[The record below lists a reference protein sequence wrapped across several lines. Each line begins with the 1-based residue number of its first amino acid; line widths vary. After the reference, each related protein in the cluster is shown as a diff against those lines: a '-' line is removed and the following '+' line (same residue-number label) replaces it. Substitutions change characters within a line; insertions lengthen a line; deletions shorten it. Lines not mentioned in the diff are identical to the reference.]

1 MIGELAYRAGMTTR
15 VLILGVTGFVGAALA
30 QRLLAAGI
38 AVHGV
43 SRRKPPAPIRHIRL
57 DLAGMTDAAAWRP
70 HLRGINAVVNCAG
83 LLQDAPGESVARVHR
98 DAPAAL
104 FAACAAA
111 GVRRVIQVSAVG
123 VDRSGGSDFA
133 RTKHAA
139 DLDLQRRDLDWVI
152 LRPSVILGE
161 GAYGGGALLRGLA
174 ALPVVPVMTGMP
186 PLQPVLLDDVLA
198 SIEHFIAPGAAAR
211 VAFDLA
217 GPETWRFEDLVA
229 GFRRWMRWPPAR
241 TLPLGPT
248 PAALLFRLG
257 DAVALLGW
265 RPAMRTT
272 AGRELAR
279 AAMADGAAW
288 RAAVGFAPRGPSAF
302 FAARPASV
310 QERWFA
316 RLFLVKPLLIGALAV
331 FWIAT
336 GIICLGPGWRAGLA
350 MMEEAGL
357 APTMAIIAVAAGSVC
372 DLAIGGAIA
381 LRRSARA
388 GLYAAIA
395 ISLAYGAIGTWL
407 LPRLWADPM
416 GALLKIVPLLA
427 LHLAALAIVEDR

>member
-1 MIGELAYRAGMTTR
+1 MTSR

-30 QRLLAAGI
+30 QRLLAQGI
-38 AVHGV
+38 AVDGV
-43 SRRKPPAPIRHIRL
+43 SRRRPPAPIRHVAL

-70 HLRGINAVVNCAG
+70 HLQGVDAVVNCAG
-83 LLQDAPGESVARVHR
+83 LLQDAPGESVARVHEE
-98 DAPAAL
+98 APRAL

-111 GVRRVIQVSAVG
+111 GVRRVVQVSALG
-123 VDRSGGSDFA
+123 VDRDGGSDFA
-133 RTKHAA
+133 RTKQAA

-152 LRPSVILGE
+152 LRPSVIIGD
-161 GAYGGGALLRGLA
+161 GAYGSGALLRGLA

-198 SIEHFIAPGAAAR
+198 SIEHFIAPAAAER
-211 VAFDLA
+211 VVLDLA
-217 GPETWRFEDLVA
+217 GPETWRVEELVA
-229 GFRRWMRWPPAR
+229 GLRRWMRWPPAR
-241 TLPLGPT
+241 ALPLG
-248 PAALLFRLG
+248 AALAALMFRLG
-257 DAVALLGW
+257 DAAALLGW

-272 AGRELAR
+272 AGRELGR
-279 AAMADGAAW
+279 AAQADGAAW

-316 RLFLVKPLLIGALAV
+316 RLFFVKPLLFAALAF

-336 GIICLGPGWRAGLA
+336 GVICLGPGWRTGLA
-350 MMEEAGL
+350 MMQEAGL
-357 APTMAIIAVAAGSVC
+357 APVMASIAVAGGSLTDIAVG
-372 DLAIGGAIA
+372 IAIA
-381 LRRSARA
+381 FRRSARA

-395 ISLAYGAIGTWL
+395 VSLAYAVLGTWL

>member
-1 MIGELAYRAGMTTR
+1 MTSR
-15 VLILGVTGFVGAALA
+15 VLIVGVTGFVGAALA
-30 QRLLAAGI
+30 QRLLVAGI
-38 AVHGV
+38 AVDGV
-43 SRRKPPAPIRHIRL
+43 SRRRPTAPIRHVAL

-70 HLRGINAVVNCAG
+70 HLRGIDAVVNCAG

-104 FAACAAA
+104 FAACEAA

-123 VDRSGGSDFA
+123 VDREGGSDFA

-139 DLDLQRRDLDWVI
+139 DLALQERDLDWVI
-152 LRPSVILGE
+152 LRPSVIIGE
-161 GAYGGGALLRGLA
+161 GAYGGSALLRGLA
-174 ALPVVPVMTGMP
+174 ALPFVPVMAGMP

-198 SIEHFIAPGAAAR
+198 SIEHFVAPTTPAR
-211 VAFDLA
+211 VALDLA
-217 GPETWRFEDLVA
+217 GPESWRFEDLVA

-241 TLPLGPT
+241 VLPLGAA
-248 PAALLFRLG
+248 PATLMFKLG
-257 DAVALLGW
+257 DAAALLGW

-272 AGRELAR
+272 AGQEMRR
-279 AAMADGAAW
+279 AAQADGAAW
-288 RAAVGFAPRGPSAF
+288 RAAVGFAPRGPSTF

-316 RLFLVKPLLIGALAV
+316 RLFFVKPLLFATLAF
-331 FWIAT
+331 FWFAT
-336 GIICLGPGWRAGLA
+336 GVICLGPGWRAGLA
-350 MMEEAGL
+350 MMAEAGL
-357 APTMAIIAVAAGSVC
+357 TPALAIIVVAAGALC

-381 LRRSARA
+381 FRRSARA

-395 ISLAYGAIGTWL
+395 VSLAYAAIGTAL
-407 LPRLWADPM
+407 LPRLWVEPM